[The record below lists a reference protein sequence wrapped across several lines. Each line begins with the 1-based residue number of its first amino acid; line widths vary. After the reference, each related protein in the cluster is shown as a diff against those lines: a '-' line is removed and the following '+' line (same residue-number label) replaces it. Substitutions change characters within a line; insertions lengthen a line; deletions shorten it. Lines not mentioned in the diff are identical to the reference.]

1 MNSWCI
7 SVLIQKNAHCRLR
20 EVRALFTHPSQ
31 TKVYESNPL
40 LATQTQNMLA
50 LKVEVKL
57 FQIELYF

>member
-40 LATQTQNMLA
+40 LETQNMLA

-57 FQIELYF
+57 FQIEIYF